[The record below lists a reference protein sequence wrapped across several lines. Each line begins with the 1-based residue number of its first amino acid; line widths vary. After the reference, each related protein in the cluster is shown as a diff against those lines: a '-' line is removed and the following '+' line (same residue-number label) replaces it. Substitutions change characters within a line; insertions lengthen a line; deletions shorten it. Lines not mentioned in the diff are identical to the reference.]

1 MTEQSSVLVLTQ
13 WATGYFFGE
22 ILAGAAREVGAAGRH
37 LIIAQTLDAGVVE
50 DDDAVVTPAFTSRTG
65 WDHVDGAVAVHTA
78 VPAEHLHEL
87 RDAGKHVAL
96 ACNRVPGFDAPVAM
110 PDNEAGT
117 RAAVQH
123 LAFHGHERIGFLGC
137 FATPDISERYAA
149 YLAALAE
156 LGLTADPAHLFR
168 VGNSVEEG
176 GARGGEAF
184 LRADDRPTALVVAT
198 DRNAIGLMRVLTAAG
213 LELPG
218 DLAIIGFDNIASAA
232 FTSPT
237 LSSISQRFDTIGA
250 QAARLLLDQ
259 VAGEQPR
266 PEAATLPVHVVVR
279 ESCGCTSSEERPTP
293 AALGLQALGTL
304 QAQLHAAIVV
314 GSKATSA
321 GGAVQAAIDALSAS
335 VGHVRT
341 TGSLPARELVV
352 EALVPLA
359 RHATRPEVLQRVD
372 AALQQYVHECMSEV
386 PADDRATRIALESLG
401 SRASA
406 ALWKLQTGLYVDRN
420 DELEGA
426 IIEQYRISMG
436 LLGHGTSDPGR
447 LEWLAHSHVRAGVLA
462 RWRGD
467 RLVIEGVHDP
477 EGLLPASTLGTR
489 VRPEQFPPVEVVAA
503 ADPTRGEATW
513 LIPVRA
519 NGREWGTLAVIG
531 PIETSSERE
540 SYNHW
545 AALLCAAFE
554 QEELTESLRTSEER
568 YVLLARAMNEGLWE
582 WDPQTDA
589 MSFSERCSDLLGLD
603 GVDPAQRDEAGMR
616 KFWFAGVHP
625 QDVARFREALL
636 QVVDGTV
643 PLAEIE
649 YRFRRPGH
657 AEHRWMLARAMP
669 VSDGRRLGQTG
680 TILGSLTDID
690 DRKRLEE
697 ELRHNAMYDAAT
709 GLPNRRM
716 FLDRLTASVERWVA
730 EEVPFAVVFLD
741 LDRFKVVNDS
751 LGHQVGDQLL
761 REVSDRIRSVLRP
774 QDTAARFGGDEF
786 AVLLEDIDPELVP
799 RVARRIQNSLAR
811 PVEIEGHALWVTAS
825 LGIASSAVRYE
836 RAEDVLRDADTAM
849 YHAKSHEPGT
859 LSYFDAAM
867 HDRAVHH
874 VRLQAEVQQALDAE
888 EFVVHYQP
896 IVDLGAGHVHR
907 FEALVRWA
915 HPTRGLLGPG
925 EFLPLMEET
934 GLVVRLG
941 RWILEDVCR
950 QVAQWRSAFDGP
962 VNVSVNISDREFW
975 HAGLVDHVL
984 ACLGRYDLDVTSLTL
999 EVTEGVIMR
1008 RPELAHHLMEQMHA
1022 AGLRLHVDDFGA
1034 GHSSLQTVHRYPVD
1048 ALKIDRSFVSDI
1060 LEGTQSRELVK
1071 AIIAMGN
1078 ALGLEVIAEGIETID
1093 QLAALREVG
1102 CTSGQGF
1109 LFDRAVPGSRAAEL
1123 LGRSLVEEAEGVA
1136 PRRTSASPARVDPRP
1151 SATRSPIVSA
1161 SVT

>member
-1 MTEQSSVLVLTQ
+1 MTEPSSVLVLTQ

-22 ILAGAAREVGAAGRH
+22 ILAGAAREIGRAGRH
-37 LIIAQTLDAGVVE
+37 MIIAQTLDAGVVE
-50 DDDAVVTPAFTSRTG
+50 DDDAVITPAFTSRMA

-78 VPAEHLHEL
+78 VPAQHLQDL
-87 RDAGKHVAL
+87 RAAGKHVAL

-123 LAFHGHERIGFLGC
+123 LAFHGHERIGFMGC

-149 YLAALAE
+149 YLAALDE

-168 VGNSVEEG
+168 LGNSVEEG
-176 GARGGEAF
+176 GTRGGEAF

-213 LELPG
+213 LDLPG
-218 DLAIIGFDNIASAA
+218 DLAVIGFDNIASAA
-232 FTSPT
+232 FTTPT

-250 QAARLLLDQ
+250 QAGRLLLEQ
-259 VAGEQPR
+259 VRGER
-266 PEAATLPVHVVVR
+266 TTPEGRTLPVHVVVR
-279 ESCGCTSSEERPTP
+279 ESCGCTSAEDRPRP
-293 AALGLQALGTL
+293 GAAGEQAITTL
-304 QAQLHAAIVV
+304 EAQLHAAIVV

-321 GGAVQAAIDALSAS
+321 GGVVRAALDALAAS
-335 VGHVRT
+335 VEHVT
-341 TGSLPARELVV
+341 ATGTLPARELFVD
-352 EALVPLA
+352 ALVPLS

-372 AALQQYVHECMSEV
+372 AALQQYVHECMADV
-386 PADDRATRIALESLG
+386 PPDRVRTRLALESLG

-406 ALWKLQTGLYVDRN
+406 VLWKLQTGLYVDRN
-420 DELEGA
+420 DELASA
-426 IIEQYRISMG
+426 ILEQYRISMG

-447 LEWLAHSHVRAGVLA
+447 LEWLVHSHVRAGVLA

-477 EGLLPASTLGTR
+477 EGLLPASTAGTE
-489 VRPEQFPPVEVVAA
+489 VRPEQFPPVALVEATDA
-503 ADPTRGEATW
+503 NRNEATW

-568 YVLLARAMNEGLWE
+568 YGLLARAMNEGLWE
-582 WDPQTDA
+582 WDPADGDL
-589 MSFSERCSDLLGLD
+589 SYSERCAELLGLD
-603 GVDPAQRDEAGMR
+603 PERHGAGGDM
-616 KFWFAGVHP
+616 KQVWLDGVHP
-625 QDVARFREALL
+625 QDAPVFRTALRA
-636 QVVDGTV
+636 VVDGTL
-643 PLAEIE
+643 PHAEIE
-649 YRFRRPGH
+649 YRFRSPGST
-657 AEHRWMLARAMP
+657 AYRWMLARAMP
-669 VSDGRRLGQTG
+669 VTGVAPGGRAR

-690 DRKRLEE
+690 DRKQLEE

-716 FLDRLTASVERWVA
+716 FLERLTASVGRWVDD
-730 EEVPFAVVFLD
+730 EVPFAVVFLD

-751 LGHQVGDQLL
+751 LGHQVGDRLL

-786 AVLLEDIDPELVP
+786 AVLLEDIDPEQVP
-799 RVARRIQNSLAR
+799 RVARRIQSSLAR
-811 PVEIEGHALWVTAS
+811 PVEIDGHALWVSAS

-867 HDRAVHH
+867 HDQAVHH
-874 VRLQAEVQQALDAE
+874 LRLQAEVQQALE
-888 EFVVHYQP
+888 EQQFTVHYQP
-896 IVDLGAGHVHR
+896 IVDLAAGHVHR
-907 FEALVRWA
+907 FEALVRWS
-915 HPTRGLLGPG
+915 HPTRGMLGPG

-950 QVAQWRSAFDGP
+950 QVAQWRETYDGP

-975 HAGLVDHVL
+975 HAGLVEHVL
-984 ACLGRYDLDVTSLTL
+984 ACLRRYDLDATSLTL

-1022 AGLRLHVDDFGA
+1022 AGLRLHIDDFGA

-1048 ALKIDRSFVSDI
+1048 ALKIDRSFVSEI
-1060 LEGTQSRELVK
+1060 LQGTQSRELVK
-1071 AIIAMGN
+1071 AIIAMGS
-1078 ALGLEVIAEGIETID
+1078 ALGLEVIAEGIETLE
-1093 QLAALREVG
+1093 QLGALREVG
-1102 CTSGQGF
+1102 CSSGQGF
-1109 LFDRAVPGSRAAEL
+1109 LFDRAVPGERAAEL
-1123 LGRSLVEEAEGVA
+1123 LGRSLVEEAEVA
-1136 PRRTSASPARVDPRP
+1136 GARRTSTSPATAEP
-1151 SATRSPIVSA
+1151 SPPATRSPIVSA
-1161 SVT
+1161 SLT